1 MKNLWAL
8 RRGAAADGELLVFAG
23 HTDVVP
29 TGPLDQWHS
38 DPFVPSHRDGKLF
51 GRGAA
56 DMKTSIAAMVVAAE
70 EFVAR
75 TPRHAGSLAFL
86 LTSDEEGPAVDGTV
100 KVCEQLVARG
110 IRLDHCIVGE
120 PTSVDRMGDMIKNG
134 RRGTLSGK
142 LTVKGVQGHIAYPH
156 LAKNP
161 IHLVAPALAEL
172 VAMEWD
178 RGNTYFPATSWQVSN
193 IHAGTGATNVIP
205 GRVVIDFNFRFS
217 TESTPQSLKDR
228 MLAVLDRHGLD
239 FELTWTLGG
248 EPFLTPVGSLS
259 NALSAAIEAQTGIKT
274 ELSTTGGTSDGR
286 FIAKNLPAGGRV
298 RPRQRHHPQDRR
310 VCGRGQHRGA
320 EEHLPRHPGTPVDM
334 KLIDLITAQSARL
347 KQAGVSFGHGT
358 TNAFDESAWLV
369 LWALG
374 LPLDALEAR
383 AQNEVP
389 LDEQAKAE
397 ALVARRIDTRQ
408 PAAYLTREAWLQN
421 VPFYVDERV
430 IVPRSFI
437 AELLADGEQTGT
449 LDAWLSDTTRAV
461 LDLCTGNG
469 SLAVIAAMAYPE
481 IVVDAADI
489 SDDALA
495 VAQINIDKH
504 KLGQRVTL
512 MKSDLLASVRGPY
525 DLIVCNPPYV
535 NTRSMQALPAEYR
548 AEPGLALAGG
558 EDGMDLVRH
567 IVRDAPKHLTAQG
580 VLVLEIGNERR
591 HFEQAFPRL
600 EAAWLET
607 SAGDDQVLLLTRDA
621 LSTWS
626 AR

>member
-1 MKNLWAL
+1 MSLMSATLHLTEQLLSRRSVTPDDGGCQDLIAQRLRAVGFECDSLVFGPADAPVKNLWAL

-75 TPRHAGSLAFL
+75 QPRHAGSLAFL

-178 RGNTYFPATSWQVSN
+178 RGNGYFPATSWQVSN
-193 IHAGTGATNVIP
+193 IHGGTGATNVIP

-239 FELTWTLGG
+239 FELAWTLGG

-286 FIAKNLPAGGRV
+286 FIAKIC
-298 RPRQRHHPQDRR
+298 PQ
-310 VCGRGQHRGA
+310 VVEFG
-320 EEHLPRHPGTPVDM
+320 PVNATIH
-334 KLIDLITAQSARL
+334 KIDECVDVASIEVL
-347 KQAGVSFGHGT
+347 KNIYRDT
-358 TNAFDESAWLV
+358 
-369 LWALG
+369 
-374 LPLDALEAR
+374 LER
-383 AQNEVP
+383 
-389 LDEQAKAE
+389 
-397 ALVARRIDTRQ
+397 
-408 PAAYLTREAWLQN
+408 
-421 VPFYVDERV
+421 
-430 IVPRSFI
+430 
-437 AELLADGEQTGT
+437 
-449 LDAWLSDTTRAV
+449 
-461 LDLCTGNG
+461 
-469 SLAVIAAMAYPE
+469 
-481 IVVDAADI
+481 
-489 SDDALA
+489 
-495 VAQINIDKH
+495 
-504 KLGQRVTL
+504 
-512 MKSDLLASVRGPY
+512 
-525 DLIVCNPPYV
+525 
-535 NTRSMQALPAEYR
+535 
-548 AEPGLALAGG
+548 
-558 EDGMDLVRH
+558 
-567 IVRDAPKHLTAQG
+567 
-580 VLVLEIGNERR
+580 
-591 HFEQAFPRL
+591 
-600 EAAWLET
+600 
-607 SAGDDQVLLLTRDA
+607 LLT
-621 LSTWS
+621 
-626 AR
+626 